1 MTFMNTDKNIDII
14 VARIKKQGPM
24 TSGQLAQALDMTSM
38 GARQHLLR
46 LETKGMISHFY
57 EKAQVGRP
65 KKMWQLTEKAHAKF
79 PDRHGELTIQLIE
92 SVESL
97 FGNAGLEKLISA
109 REEKIQQQYSNE
121 LKYVEELAEKV
132 EKLALLRNQEG
143 YMAEVEKINDNEYLL
158 IENHCPICSAAKS
171 CQNFCRSEFAIFQQ
185 SFGKGFKVERSEYLL
200 SGDRRC
206 VYKIMKNN

>member
-1 MTFMNTDKNIDII
+1 MSTNKNIDVI

-24 TSGQLAQALDMTSM
+24 TSGQLAEALEMTSM

-46 LETKGMISHFY
+46 LEKKGMVSHFS

-65 KKMWQLTEKAHAKF
+65 KKMWRLTEKAHAKF

-97 FGNAGLEKLISA
+97 FGNDGLEKLISA
-109 REEKIQQQYSNE
+109 REEKIRQQYSNE

-132 EKLALLRNQEG
+132 EKLALLRSQEG
-143 YMAEVEKINDNEYLL
+143 YMAEVEKINDNEFLL
-158 IENHCPICSAAKS
+158 IESHCPICSAAKK
-171 CQNFCRSEFAIFQQ
+171 CQNFCRSELSIFQQ
-185 SFGKGFKVERSEYLL
+185 SLGSEFKVERSEYLL

-206 VYKIMKNN
+206 VYRIMKSS